1 MSSREAKL
9 DVLTLAALRGIVTP
23 LPQKQEDQEQILSRM
38 DNLGGVKLS
47 HTPKE
52 IIEKALRFGEQ
63 GAKLTHIVVNRIMG
77 TDTMITL
84 IISDREYPINSAE
97 DLVTPNGVIS
107 YCYNATCPDCSEL
120 ATAFMLS
127 AVIGIFIELG
137 RWYAWQKNTIGNY
150 YLLATLPWK
159 HGRK

>member
-9 DVLTLAALRGIVTP
+9 DALTLAALRGIVTP
-23 LPQKQEDQEQILSRM
+23 LPQKQEDQERILSRM
-38 DNLGGVKLS
+38 YNLGGVRLS

-63 GAKLTHIVVNRIMG
+63 SAKLTHIVVNRIMG
-77 TDTMITL
+77 TDTVITFV
-84 IISDREYPINSAE
+84 ISDREYTINSAE

-120 ATAFMLS
+120 GYCF
-127 AVIGIFIELG
+127 
-137 RWYAWQKNTIGNY
+137 YAKRGDRNIHRIW
-150 YLLATLPWK
+150 
-159 HGRK
+159 

>member
-9 DVLTLAALRGIVTP
+9 DALTLAALRGIVTP
-23 LPQKQEDQEQILSRM
+23 LPQKQEDQERILSRM
-38 DNLGGVKLS
+38 YNLGGVRLS

-77 TDTMITL
+77 TDTVITFV
-84 IISDREYPINSAE
+84 ISDREYTINSAE
-97 DLVTPNGVIS
+97 DLVTPNGQLVRTVAS
-107 YCYNATCPDCSEL
+107 W

-127 AVIGIFIELG
+127 AATGMFIELG

>member
-9 DVLTLAALRGIVTP
+9 DALTLAALRGIVTP
-23 LPQKQEDQEQILSRM
+23 LPQKQEDQEQ
-38 DNLGGVKLS
+38 N
-47 HTPKE
+47 TPKE

-77 TDTMITL
+77 TDTVITFV
-84 IISDREYPINSAE
+84 ISDREYTINSAE

-120 ATAFMLS
+120 GYCF
-127 AVIGIFIELG
+127 
-137 RWYAWQKNTIGNY
+137 YAKRGDRNIHRIW
-150 YLLATLPWK
+150 
-159 HGRK
+159 